1 MSAGQVSGRR
11 IGGAVAALLLALAT
25 AAWMAFAA
33 TSAIAATPKPPAKA
47 AAKAKLVAFPSCER
61 FVSYARREARKLVDP
76 FGLAGYV
83 SVAPAGARAAMPEAS
98 GPNGGT
104 MAPAAPMPA
113 AADAAGGAL
122 QSSGPVFSGTN
133 LQEAGV
139 DEPDIVKTDGNR
151 IFAIANSKLY
161 AVAPGAPPTLLGSLE
176 LKDVWPTE
184 ILLRGDRLLVI
195 GSEAVAY
202 PIEPGPATMPDA
214 RLAADAMIFPMP
226 PARTVLAEIDVSNP
240 ADMKVVTRL
249 EVEGGYVAGRLTGS
263 TVRLVTNAIP
273 NAIPFTAPA
282 SDTPVAEARAESKNR
297 RAINTSNASD
307 ALPALEVERD
317 GKLVRKGNAVPC
329 KAVTHTAR
337 FNGLGM
343 ITVLTLDLNGG
354 LKIVDRDAVMTDG
367 STVYASAT
375 NLYVASPRW
384 FAPNE
389 DKAGVDA
396 SGSTTQI
403 HRFDISQALE
413 TDYKGSGVVRGFPLN
428 QFAFSEHEG
437 HLRVATTDDPPW
449 TEQGQQGESESY
461 VTVLAPTASG
471 LARVGQVGGLG
482 KGERIYAVRMIGDRG
497 YVVTFRQVDPLYTLD
512 LSDPAKPTV
521 RGELKIPG
529 FSSYLHPVG
538 EHRLIG
544 IGQSATDEGRTTG
557 SQVSLFDVSDP
568 ASPKR
573 IAQYEIGKGYSE
585 AEHDHHA
592 VMYWAPTGL
601 LAMPFSAYG
610 EYPGPPAF
618 QGAVGLRI
626 GDGTIGEV
634 GRVSHPLITE
644 QEGDYK
650 WYPNIRRSVVI
661 GDALYTLSDQGIGA
675 ADLATLADR
684 GFVKLAN

>member
-11 IGGAVAALLLALAT
+11 IGGAAAALLALAL
-25 AAWMAFAA
+25 AAWMAIAA
-33 TSAIAATPKPPAKA
+33 TSAVAATPTPPAKA
-47 AAKAKLVAFPSCER
+47 AAKAKLVPFPSCER

-83 SVAPAGARAAMPEAS
+83 QAVPAGARAAIPEAAPS
-98 GPNGGT
+98 P

-113 AADAAGGAL
+113 AADAAGGAMKT
-122 QSSGPVFSGTN
+122 SGPTFSGTN

-151 IFAIANSKLY
+151 IFAIANSKLF
-161 AVAPGAPPTLLGSLE
+161 AVAPGAPPTLLGTLE

-195 GSEAVAY
+195 GSEAY
-202 PIEPGPATMPDA
+202 DFPMPIEDGPATMPAA
-214 RLAADAMIFPMP
+214 RLAADAMIFPAP
-226 PARTVLAEIDVSNP
+226 PATTVLAEIDVSNP

-263 TVRLVTNAIP
+263 TVRLVTNSMP
-273 NAIPFTAPA
+273 YAIPFTAPA
-282 SDTPVAEARAESKNR
+282 SDTPVAEARAEAKNR
-297 RAINTSNASD
+297 RAINKVTPSD
-307 ALPALEVERD
+307 FIPALEVARD
-317 GKLVRKGNAVPC
+317 GKVVRQGNAVPC
-329 KAVTHTAR
+329 RAVSRTAR

-343 ITVLTLDLNGG
+343 VTVLTLDLNGG
-354 LKIVDRDAVMTDG
+354 LRIADRDAVMTDG
-367 STVYASAT
+367 NVVYASAS
-375 NLYVASPRW
+375 NLYISSPRW

-389 DKAGVDA
+389 DTSGVDA

-428 QFAFSEHEG
+428 QFAFSEHAG

-449 TEQGQQGESESY
+449 TEEGPQGESESF
-461 VTVLAPTASG
+461 VTVLAANPNG

-482 KGERIYAVRMIGDRG
+482 KGERIYAVRMMGDRG

-521 RGELKIPG
+521 QGELKIPG

-568 ASPKR
+568 ANPKR
-573 IAQYEIGKGYSE
+573 IAQHEIGKGYSE

-592 VMYWAPTGL
+592 VLYWAPTGL

-618 QGAVGLRI
+618 TGAVGLRI

-634 GRVSHPLITE
+634 GRVSHPLVTE
-644 QEGDYK
+644 QEGGYQ
-650 WYPNIRRSVVI
+650 WYPNIRRAVVI
-661 GDALYTLSDQGIGA
+661 GDGLYTLSDKGIGA

-684 GFVKLAN
+684 GFVSLAK

>member
-1 MSAGQVSGRR
+1 
-11 IGGAVAALLLALAT
+11 VAALLALT
-25 AAWMAFAA
+25 MAAWMAF
-33 TSAIAATPKPPAKA
+33 SASSAVALTPKPPVKA

-76 FGLAGYV
+76 FGLAGYIQAV
-83 SVAPAGARAAMPEAS
+83 PAGARAAMPEAS
-98 GPNGGT
+98 GPNVGT

-113 AADAAGGAL
+113 AADATGGAL
-122 QSSGPVFSGTN
+122 QASTPVFSGTN
-133 LQEAGV
+133 VQEAGV
-139 DEPDIVKTDGNR
+139 DEPDIVKTDGDR

-161 AVAPGAPPTLLGSLE
+161 AVAPGAPPKLLGSLE

-195 GSEAVAY
+195 GSEAYAF
-202 PIEPGPATMPDA
+202 PIEPGIGGTTRMAT
-214 RLAADAMIFPMP
+214 DAMIFPAP

-240 ADMKVVTRL
+240 ADMTVVTRL

-263 TVRLVTNAIP
+263 TVRLVVNSMP
-273 NAIPFTAPA
+273 QAIPFTAPA
-282 SDTPVAEARAESKNR
+282 TDTPSAEAIAEAKNR
-297 RAINTSNASD
+297 RAINKVTASD
-307 ALPALEVERD
+307 FLPALEVARD
-317 GKLVRKGNAVPC
+317 GKVVRQGNAVPC
-329 KAVTHTAR
+329 RAVTHTAR

-343 ITVLTLDLNGG
+343 VTVLTLDLNGG
-354 LKIVDRDAVMTDG
+354 LRIVDRDAVMTDG
-367 STVYASAT
+367 NTVYASAG
-375 NLYVASPRW
+375 NLYISSPRW

-389 DKAGVDA
+389 DTAGIDA

-428 QFAFSEHEG
+428 QFAFSEHNG
-437 HLRVATTDDPPW
+437 NLRVATTDDPPW
-449 TEQGQQGESESY
+449 TEQGQQGESESF
-461 VTVLAPTASG
+461 VTVLAANANG

-512 LSDPAKPTV
+512 LSDPTKPTV
-521 RGELKIPG
+521 KGELKIPG

-568 ASPKR
+568 ANPKR

-585 AEHDHHA
+585 AENDHHA
-592 VMYWAPTGL
+592 VLYWAPTGL
-601 LAMPFSAYG
+601 LAMPFQAYG

-618 QGAVGLRI
+618 TGAVGLRI

-634 GRVSHPLITE
+634 GRVSHPLVTE
-644 QEGDYK
+644 SEGDYK
-650 WYPNIRRSVVI
+650 WYPNIRRAVVI
-661 GDALYTLSDQGIGA
+661 GDGLYTLSDQGIGA

-684 GFVKLAN
+684 GFVKLAK